1 MYKRVLLKISGEALA
16 AGRGFGVDA
25 VFIHEIANEIAQ
37 VARTGCQIA
46 IVVGGGNFFRGVSE
60 QAIHMDRV
68 AADHMGM
75 LSTVINAIALQDAIE
90 KTGLYARVMS
100 AIEMHEVAEPYIRRR
115 AIRHLEKGRVVIFAG
130 GTGNPYFSTD
140 TAAALR
146 AMEIGA
152 EVLLK
157 ATSVEGIYTA
167 DPEESRRRDEVR
179 NDHLHGD
186 HQAGPAR
193 HGYDGRVALQRQ
205 QSPDDHLLDARDG
218 EHRAGRAGRKAGLAG
233 YGLTPACEP
242 LGVN

>member
-75 LSTVINAIALQDAIE
+75 LSTVINAIAMQDAIE
-90 KTGLYARVMS
+90 KAGLHARVMS

-115 AIRHLEKGRVVIFAG
+115 AIRHLEKGRVVIFAAG
-130 GTGNPYFSTD
+130 IGNPYFSTD
-140 TAAALR
+140 TAASLR
-146 AMEIGA
+146 AMEINA
-152 EVLLK
+152 DVLLK
-157 ATSVEGIYTA
+157 ATKVEGIYDA
-167 DPEESRRRDEVR
+167 DPIIEKNAVKFDQITYMEILRLGLKVMDTTAVSLCKDNNLPMIIFNMNEPGNIRRVI
-179 NDHLHGD
+179 
-186 HQAGPAR
+186 
-193 HGYDGRVALQRQ
+193 
-205 QSPDDHLLDARDG
+205 SG
-218 EHRAGRAGRKAGLAG
+218 EKVGSLVTA
-233 YGLTPACEP
+233 
-242 LGVN
+242 